1 MTANCSHDDCVENHG
16 ELVCRT
22 CGLVLE
28 TQLFEEESWRAPP
41 PVYDFLWTRTMK
53 KVLCRLGYAD
63 AAELAGTFRR
73 PAGLSAKGSRLSV
86 VTTAY
91 LYVQWPGM
99 LSEEHA
105 LAATGASRREW
116 SKALSLLGARSSEA
130 LEEEALVFREARKRS
145 LPECIP
151 EAVLRVL
158 EETKFE
164 SCAPLNLLIA
174 LTTETLGEDVAA
186 SLFEE
191 PVSQIRRI
199 SSRYQL
205 REYAPNLSRSAE
217 MLQKKVAKCECTSQ
231 ETLVTHVQSCSSCS
245 HYVEHN
251 CLGFLLRV

>member
-1 MTANCSHDDCVENHG
+1 MSAGCSHDDCVENHG
-16 ELVCRT
+16 ELVCKD
-22 CGLVLE
+22 CGLVTE

-41 PVYDFLWTRTMK
+41 PVYDFLWTRAMK
-53 KVLCRLGYAD
+53 QVLRRLGYAD
-63 AAELAGTFRR
+63 AAELAGTFSR
-73 PAGLSAKGSRLSV
+73 PPGLSARGSRLSV

-116 SKALSLLGARSSEA
+116 SKALALLGARSAEA
-130 LEEEALVFREARKRS
+130 LEEEALVFRESRKRS

-158 EETKFE
+158 GETKFE

-174 LTTETLGEDVAA
+174 LTTEALGEDIAA
-186 SLFEE
+186 SLFQE
-191 PVSQIRRI
+191 PVSHVRRL

-217 MLQKKVAKCECTSQ
+217 MLQKKVAGCAPAPP
-231 ETLVTHVQSCSSCS
+231 ETLVEHVQSCSSCS
-245 HYVEHN
+245 HYAEHN
-251 CLGFLLRV
+251 SLGFLLRV